1 MKKTIFMFLCLCAPA
16 AFAQSVKVFT
26 DSDNPVANNA
36 VGAEV
41 FLLDRPRILEQQL
54 SAGLPG
60 NIDQA
65 EQVAL
70 ARLQTHDGQQLMQQ
84 LIDAHRGV
92 VTAWQLKITKLPA
105 VVVDDRYVVYGQTDI
120 GQAVAAINRAKNKEG
135 GAENTMQTP
144 TYQLPTR

>member
-1 MKKTIFMFLCLCAPA
+1 MKVLTRLSVICWMVFTSH
-16 AFAQSVKVFT
+16 AFAQVKVFT
-26 DSDNPVANNA
+26 DSTIPVSNTGNA
-36 VGAEV
+36 EI
-41 FLLDRPRILEQQL
+41 FLLDQPRLLEQQL

-70 ARLQTHDGQQLMQQ
+70 ARLQTTDGQQLMQQ

-92 VTAWQLKITKLPA
+92 VMAWQLKITKLPA

-120 GQAVAAINRAKNKEG
+120 GQAVAAINRAKNKES
-135 GAENTMQTP
+135 GA
-144 TYQLPTR
+144 YQLPTR